1 MLIVIIKVKKFLERY
16 EEELQKTNKKEL
28 RVEKV
33 IQRKGN
39 KVYFELE
46 G

>member
-33 IQRKGN
+33 IQRKDN